1 MSDMSSSNTAR
12 HQFAGA
18 LQSALTLEEV
28 SNAFM
33 TAVRTVLPAHSVGMY
48 RLDSESGEVVDVR
61 SDAQVAFLED
71 YEDYGRPDDPVL
83 DFVLRQR
90 RPIDSSRAVPEHDW
104 EASGAR
110 SALGSAGLHHSLEAP
125 LVASGILLGTV
136 NFARPGTQPCFSDD
150 DLVSARVV
158 SEQLGLATERALR
171 FEMTSH
177 RASTMESALDRL
189 PHAVIVTD
197 LDAQVLFRNRA
208 ARNDPDLLRP
218 GVPGARRGTSV
229 EESIAEAMEEFR
241 VHGKRVHVQSIREP
255 KTQSHRIVKSYRLGD
270 AHGAAVTLVFE
281 CSASQDARK
290 LPAWEVLS
298 KREQEIA
305 QLISEGLTTKQI
317 ADRAFISEN
326 TVKQHLK
333 RVFAKTDVRNRAELV
348 QMIWASGARDAKRGS
363 TG

>member
-1 MSDMSSSNTAR
+1 MGDMSSPNAAR
-12 HQFAGA
+12 HEFAGA
-18 LQSALTLEEV
+18 LQSALTLDEV
-28 SNAFM
+28 STAFM
-33 TAVRTVLPAHSVGMY
+33 AAVSTVLPAHSVGMY
-48 RLDSESGEVVDVR
+48 RLDHESGHVLDVR
-61 SDAQVAFLED
+61 SDAQGEFLES
-71 YEDYGRPDDPVL
+71 YEEYGRADDPVL

-90 RPIDSSRAVPEHDW
+90 RPIDSTRAVPERDW
-104 EASGAR
+104 EACGAR
-110 SALGSAGLHHSLEAP
+110 SALGSAGLDHSLEAP

-136 NFARPGTQPCFSDD
+136 NFARRAGDPSFSDD
-150 DLVSARVV
+150 DLVSARIV

-171 FEMTSH
+171 FEMTGH

-189 PHAVIVTD
+189 TQAVIVTD
-197 LDAQVLFRNRA
+197 LDAQVIFRNRA
-208 ARNDPDLLRP
+208 ARNDPDLLAP
-218 GVPGARRGTSV
+218 AVPGSQRGPSV
-229 EESIAEAMEEFR
+229 EQSIAEAMEEFR
-241 VHGKRVHVQSIREP
+241 VNGKRVHIQSIREP
-255 KTQSHRIVKSYRLGD
+255 RTRSHRIVKSYRLGE
-270 AHGAAVTLVFE
+270 AHGAAVTLVFD
-281 CSASQDARK
+281 CSATQDART

-348 QMIWASGARDAKRGS
+348 QMIWASGGRDSQQAS